1 MPDSVDET
9 INVRTGRNLLA
20 AWVAAALA
28 LMASAGCANSRSGT
42 YENTDSR
49 SFAES
54 AMSTS
59 PLLVKIQGRPYAA
72 PEQQI
77 EDAVLDA
84 MRQAMSWTATPRLT
98 TDPAAAK
105 IPSMAVIVTF
115 NDTVDAD
122 AQCSGGG
129 EGGEPQPRGAVQVT
143 ASFCGDQ
150 SPISTNT
157 RRISEST
164 GVGDPQ
170 FATLIS
176 QVTGDLFAE
185 DYRRPV
191 APGMYIGG
199 GSGGFGLGGG
209 IGIGIGIGGW

>member
-1 MPDSVDET
+1 MPDSVDDAT
-9 INVRTGRNLLA
+9 KMWTGRNLSA
-20 AWVAAALA
+20 AWAAAAIA
-28 LMASAGCANSRSGT
+28 LMASAGCANSRSDT
-42 YENTDSR
+42 YEGTDSR

-54 AMSTS
+54 AMSTG

-72 PEQQI
+72 PERQI

-105 IPSMAVIVTF
+105 IPSLTVVMTF
-115 NDTVDAD
+115 NGAVDAA
-122 AQCSGGG
+122 AQCSGGSQ
-129 EGGEPQPRGAVQVT
+129 GGEPQPQGAVQVT

-157 RRISEST
+157 RQISGST
-164 GVGDPQ
+164 GIGDPQ

-176 QVTGDLFAE
+176 RVTGDLFPE